1 MSLTHRNWDRPQ
13 HSRPHY
19 APPLALFRK
28 GSIATHREKWC
39 QQSRNNPVVHSAVS
53 MTQVAQPFSLRQLGP
68 GDAAAFSALRR
79 EVTRENAVPMGLTFK
94 EELTRTL
101 EGFRAQ
107 LSSPSPNAVF
117 GAFAGDALVATAAVS
132 RVGQFPSSHH
142 KMVMWGVFTSP
153 LHRRQGIGRQL
164 VATALRHAFRNSVH
178 RVNLQV
184 YVPNEPAI
192 ALYRAI
198 GFVEYGVEREAVC
211 LDGQYHDAVHMT
223 LEISKCQLP
232 LESPGLSTD

>member
-1 MSLTHRNWDRPQ
+1 
-13 HSRPHY
+13 
-19 APPLALFRK
+19 
-28 GSIATHREKWC
+28 
-39 QQSRNNPVVHSAVS
+39 
-53 MTQVAQPFSLRQLGP
+53 MTIRRLGAD
-68 GDAAAFSALRR
+68 DAEAFSALRR
-79 EVTRENAVPMGLTFK
+79 EVTRDNPVPMGVTFD

-101 EGFRAQ
+101 DGFRAQ
-107 LSSPSPNAVF
+107 LSSPLPNAVF
-117 GAFAGDALVATAAVS
+117 GSFVEGELAGTAAVS
-132 RVGQFPSSHH
+132 RASQFPSSHH

-211 LDGQYHDAVHMT
+211 LDGQYHDGVHMT